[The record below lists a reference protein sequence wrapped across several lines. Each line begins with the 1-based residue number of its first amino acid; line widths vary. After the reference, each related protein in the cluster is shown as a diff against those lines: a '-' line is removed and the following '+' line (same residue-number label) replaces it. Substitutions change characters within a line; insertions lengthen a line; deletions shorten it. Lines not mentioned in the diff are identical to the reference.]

1 MNKIDKIRA
10 EIEHRI
16 KANKTKNGF
25 PAGTLCAARIEVY
38 EDLISFINSIPE
50 GPDKSLEEEIKKYI
64 DEYGYERGEDKLLIA
79 IVARHFAK
87 WQKEQ
92 MMKEA
97 VEGRI
102 HAIGLHNAIY
112 IKEPEWT
119 DKLDKYEEGGKVL
132 VILLP
137 KEVEK

>member
-1 MNKIDKIRA
+1 MNKIDNIRA

-50 GPDKSLEEEIKKYI
+50 EPDKSLEEEISRTYHDGSVTDTENI
-64 DEYGYERGEDKLLIA
+64 DHVAYENI
-79 IVARHFAK
+79 ARHFAK

-97 VEGRI
+97 VEGEITKDNRGNNVVRAGVFNKDFEYGDKVRI
-102 HAIGLHNAIY
+102 I
-112 IKEPEWT
+112 
-119 DKLDKYEEGGKVL
+119 V
-132 VILLP
+132 LP